1 MSSQPFSTDAEQST
15 DQHDMVTFRL
25 DQQIYALPITSI
37 SKIIDMVAIT
47 PIPQVNHAIEGIIN
61 VHGDTVPIINLRRH
75 LNLPEAPF
83 KLHTHIILAQNNGRT
98 FGLIVDQVMD
108 VLSLPAGQIA
118 APDQILPKGLGKAPL
133 LQGLVHTSEGTVLLL
148 NLEQMFKPQQAQ
160 ALAHAMEAMAEE
172 TTAQ

>member
-1 MSSQPFSTDAEQST
+1 MSSQPFNTDAEQSA
-15 DQHDMVTFRL
+15 DQHNLVTFRL
-25 DQQIYALPITSI
+25 DQQIYALPIASI
-37 SKIIDMVAIT
+37 FKIIDMVAIT

-61 VHGDTVPIINLRRH
+61 VHGDTVPVINLRRH
-75 LNLPEAPF
+75 LNLPQAPF

-133 LQGLVHTSEGTVLLL
+133 LQGLVHTPESTVLLL

-160 ALAHAMEAMAEE
+160 ALAQAIEAMNEE
-172 TTAQ
+172 VPA